1 MTISNSN
8 FLFLFRLVYFQQFI
22 LANTHSASGNI
33 ILIFVI
39 ENGISNTSKYQNSVR
54 WIQIK
59 IDETFQK
66 RNRFTIPMKL
76 SFYENVW
83 ILYFFFFYRY
93 VLICRS
99 STFWGK
105 IIPTVGTGLKSVA
118 VIWYMSTMTT
128 AMQLHLR
135 NRMSEE
141 TFGNIFV
148 SSTVMFTVLPS
159 AVSVFLATL
168 IFCDRKTYGT
178 RDVDQA
184 ETLLLLGESETEV
197 PGYVDYRPRP
207 YILSS
212 TAYFRLNFAKFIP
225 RLPMAKFWWS
235 S

>member
-83 ILYFFFFYRY
+83 ILYFFFF
-93 VLICRS
+93 IDTFS
-99 STFWGK
+99 SVVRVHFGE
-105 IIPTVGTGLKSVA
+105 KSFR
-118 VIWYMSTMTT
+118 
-128 AMQLHLR
+128 QLEL
-135 NRMSEE
+135 
-141 TFGNIFV
+141 V
-148 SSTVMFTVLPS
+148 
-159 AVSVFLATL
+159 
-168 IFCDRKTYGT
+168 
-178 RDVDQA
+178 
-184 ETLLLLGESETEV
+184 
-197 PGYVDYRPRP
+197 
-207 YILSS
+207 
-212 TAYFRLNFAKFIP
+212 
-225 RLPMAKFWWS
+225 
-235 S
+235 